1 MKIKLLFAAVVVTF
15 LVSQGC
21 EKGNSITT
29 VAIDNN
35 EDSIPPSGVIPPPDI
50 TSDFYFLGRIDYS
63 WVALEDSLDGYNND
77 ADSSFNGFCDPNM
90 ATYFEG
96 QVSRFTKGVPENSL
110 EIRFYTCLD
119 TGHLPIQRD
128 SMIYESTF
136 HFADSKFLFPGVEI
150 IWTDDNGTEWKTR
163 PGSGRPE
170 VTYFQVQDTVFN
182 PDTLSTF
189 IMTGVVSGSLY
200 NNSDE
205 SILLR
210 DGKFR
215 ARIGRKQL

>member
-1 MKIKLLFAAVVVTF
+1 TWFNATFTYIWASTPRFSKVYFMKIKLLFAAVVVTF

-90 ATYFEG
+90 PPISK
-96 QVSRFTKGVPENSL
+96 VRF
-110 EIRFYTCLD
+110 R
-119 TGHLPIQRD
+119 
-128 SMIYESTF
+128 
-136 HFADSKFLFPGVEI
+136 
-150 IWTDDNGTEWKTR
+150 
-163 PGSGRPE
+163 
-170 VTYFQVQDTVFN
+170 
-182 PDTLSTF
+182 
-189 IMTGVVSGSLY
+189 GSLKECPKTLWKF
-200 NNSDE
+200 D
-205 SILLR
+205 SILVSIPVTCPFS
-210 DGKFR
+210 GTV
-215 ARIGRKQL
+215 